1 MITSYITII
10 VGIVAVI
17 AALSTVLQKN
27 PVYSAV
33 SLIVV
38 MVALAV
44 NYLLLNAE
52 FIAVIQLIVYAGA
65 IMVLFV
71 FVIMLL
77 NLGEVKK
84 YKIEATSGRIA
95 GAILTGL
102 FFLQLVVAG
111 FNVTAN
117 VPGIERFFIDTKG
130 LDNTKIIGHALFS
143 DYLLPFEVVS
153 IVLIVGIIGA
163 VVLGK
168 KKE

>member
-10 VGIVAVI
+10 VGIIAVV
-17 AALSTVLQKN
+17 AALSTILQKN

-38 MVALAV
+38 MIALAI
-44 NYLLLNAE
+44 NYLLLDAE
-52 FIAVIQLIVYAGA
+52 FIAAIQIIVYAGA

-102 FFLQLVVAG
+102 FLLQLIVAG
-111 FNVTAN
+111 YNVTSN
-117 VPGIERFFIDTKG
+117 VPGIERFLVDTKG
-130 LDNTKIIGHALFS
+130 LDSTKIIGRALFS

>member
-1 MITSYITII
+1 MITGYITII
-10 VGIVAVI
+10 VGIIAVV

-38 MVALAV
+38 MIALAI
-44 NYLLLNAE
+44 NYLLLDAE
-52 FIAVIQLIVYAGA
+52 FIAAIQIIVYAGA

-84 YKIEATSGRIA
+84 YKIETTSGRIA

-102 FFLQLVVAG
+102 FLLQLIVAG
-111 FNVTAN
+111 YNVTSN
-117 VPGIERFFIDTKG
+117 VPGIERFLVATKG
-130 LDNTKIIGHALFS
+130 LDSTKIIGRALFS

>member
-1 MITSYITII
+1 MITGYITII
-10 VGIVAVI
+10 VGVIAVI

-38 MVALAV
+38 MIALAI
-44 NYLLLNAE
+44 NYLILDAE
-52 FIAVIQLIVYAGA
+52 FIAAIQIIVYAGA

-84 YKIEATSGRIA
+84 YRIEATSGRIA

-102 FFLQLVVAG
+102 FFLQLIVAG
-111 FNVTAN
+111 YNVTAK
-117 VPGIERFFIDTKG
+117 VPGIDRFIVDTKG
-130 LDNTKIIGHALFS
+130 LDSTKIIGRALFS
-143 DYLLPFEVVS
+143 DYLLPFEIVS

-163 VVLGK
+163 VILGK

>member
-1 MITSYITII
+1 MITNYITII
-10 VGIVAVI
+10 VGIIAVI
-17 AALSTVLQKN
+17 SAISTVLQKN

-38 MVALAV
+38 MIALAI

-52 FIAVIQLIVYAGA
+52 FIAAIQLIVYAGA

-84 YKIEATSGRIA
+84 IKIEATSGRIA
-95 GAILTGL
+95 GAILMGL
-102 FFLQLVVAG
+102 FLLQLVIAG
-111 FNVTAN
+111 LNVSSQ
-117 VPGIERFFIDTKG
+117 VPGIERFVMETKG
-130 LDNTKIIGHALFS
+130 LDSTKVIGYALFS
-143 DYLLPFEVVS
+143 DYLLPFELVS

-168 KKE
+168 KRE

>member
-10 VGIVAVI
+10 VGIIAVV
-17 AALSTVLQKN
+17 AALSTILQKN

-38 MVALAV
+38 MIALAI
-44 NYLLLNAE
+44 NYLLLDAE
-52 FIAVIQLIVYAGA
+52 FIAAIQLIVYAGA

-102 FFLQLVVAG
+102 FLLQLAVAG
-111 FNVTAN
+111 YNVTSN
-117 VPGIERFFIDTKG
+117 VPGIERFITDTKG
-130 LDNTKIIGHALFS
+130 LDSTKIIGRALFS
-143 DYLLPFEVVS
+143 DYLLPFEIVS

>member
-1 MITSYITII
+1 MITGYITII
-10 VGIVAVI
+10 VGIIAVV

-38 MVALAV
+38 MIALAI
-44 NYLLLNAE
+44 NYLLLDAE
-52 FIAVIQLIVYAGA
+52 FIAAIQIIVYAGA

-84 YKIEATSGRIA
+84 YKIETTSGRIA
-95 GAILTGL
+95 GGILTGL
-102 FFLQLVVAG
+102 FLLQLIVAG
-111 FNVTAN
+111 YNVTSN
-117 VPGIERFFIDTKG
+117 VPGIERFLVDTKG
-130 LDNTKIIGHALFS
+130 LDSTKIIGRALFS

>member
-1 MITSYITII
+1 MITNYITII
-10 VGIVAVI
+10 VGIIAVI
-17 AALSTVLQKN
+17 AAISTVLQKN

-38 MVALAV
+38 MISLAI

-52 FIAVIQLIVYAGA
+52 FIAAIQLIVYAGA

-77 NLGEVKK
+77 NLGEVKRVK
-84 YKIEATSGRIA
+84 MEATPGRIG
-95 GAILTGL
+95 GAILVCL
-102 FFLQLVVAG
+102 FLLQLIIAG
-111 FNVTAN
+111 LNVSSQ
-117 VPGIERFFIDTKG
+117 VPGIERFVMETKG
-130 LDNTKIIGHALFS
+130 LDSTKVIGYVLFS
-143 DYLLPFEVVS
+143 DYLLPFELVS

-168 KKE
+168 KRE

>member
-1 MITSYITII
+1 MITNYITII
-10 VGIVAVI
+10 VGIIAVI
-17 AALSTVLQKN
+17 SAISTVLQKN

-38 MVALAV
+38 MIALAI

-52 FIAVIQLIVYAGA
+52 FIAAIQLIVYAGA

-84 YKIEATSGRIA
+84 IKIETTSGRIA
-95 GAILTGL
+95 GAILMGL
-102 FFLQLVVAG
+102 FLLQLVIAG
-111 FNVTAN
+111 LNVSSQ
-117 VPGIERFFIDTKG
+117 VPGIERFVMETKG
-130 LDNTKIIGHALFS
+130 LDSTKVIGYALFS
-143 DYLLPFEVVS
+143 DYLLPFELVS

-168 KKE
+168 KRE